1 MEISER
7 TLVDYLVKQ
16 LSQIT
21 DYYKDTSIEVGAGD
35 SITLI
40 SSVHFDK
47 AYITVDKG
55 VGIAGWTKKH
65 EYKNDYAVSF
75 QITPIS
81 DEQINIEVFSR
92 GIIANAM
99 LRSKYVDGE
108 KSWVFD
114 NFNRTLDSWYASEY
128 PYIQFTNS
136 FNKSNTFTGFIAYYI
151 GLIKKCLNDEFHD
164 YEDDSSYDS
173 EPEYKDTAPE
183 GDLILTIN
191 DKTYNTLKRLG
202 KAIKLSD
209 GTLLPVTKDMF
220 GKKVVRKD
228 SKPEVLFP
236 LNESDFVG

>member
-1 MEISER
+1 M
-7 TLVDYLVKQ
+7 LKDYILQQ
-16 LSQIT
+16 LALIT
-21 DYYKDTSIEVGAGD
+21 DHYEDNTIEENADG

-40 SSVHFDK
+40 ATVFFDRT
-47 AYITVDKG
+47 YVTVKKPDG
-55 VGIAGWTKKH
+55 VAGWTKKVDH
-65 EYKNDYAVSF
+65 QNGYSVSF
-75 QITPIS
+75 QIVPIS
-81 DEQINIEVFSR
+81 DTQINIEVYTQ
-92 GIIANAM
+92 GITANAM
-99 LRSKYVDGE
+99 LYAKNKDGDKVWMFGNYNNVIE
-108 KSWVFD
+108 S
-114 NFNRTLDSWYASEY
+114 FNYADY

-136 FNKSNTFTGFIAYYI
+136 HNRSNPFTGFIAYYI

-173 EPEYKDTAPE
+173 EPEYKDTALE

-209 GTLLPVTKDMF
+209 GTLLPITKDMF

-236 LNESDFVG
+236 LNEDDFI

>member
-1 MEISER
+1 M
-7 TLVDYLVKQ
+7 LKDYILQQ
-16 LSQIT
+16 LALIT
-21 DYYKDTSIEVGAGD
+21 EHYEGNTIEENADG

-40 SSVHFDK
+40 TTVFFDRT
-47 AYITVDKG
+47 YVTVKKPDG
-55 VGIAGWTKKH
+55 EAGWTKKVDH
-65 EYKNDYAVSF
+65 QNGYSVSF

-81 DEQINIEVFSR
+81 DDQINIEVFSR

-151 GLIKKCLNDEFHD
+151 DIIKKCLNDELHD

-173 EPEYKDTAPE
+173 ESEYKDTAPE

-202 KAIKLSD
+202 KAVKLSD
-209 GTLLPVTKDMF
+209 GTLLPITKDMF

-236 LNESDFVG
+236 LNERDFVG

>member
-1 MEISER
+1 M
-7 TLVDYLVKQ
+7 LKDYILQQ
-16 LSQIT
+16 LALIT
-21 DYYKDTSIEVGAGD
+21 EHYEGNAVEENADG

-40 SSVHFDK
+40 TTVFFDRT
-47 AYITVDKG
+47 YITVKKPDG
-55 VGIAGWTKKH
+55 EAGWTKRVDH
-65 EYKNDYAVSF
+65 QNGYSVSF

-81 DEQINIEVFSR
+81 DTQINIEVYTQ
-92 GIIANAM
+92 GITANAM
-99 LRSKYVDGE
+99 LYAKNHDGD
-108 KSWVFD
+108 KVWLFG
-114 NFNRTLDSWYASEY
+114 NFNNAIASFNYADY
-128 PYIQFTNS
+128 PHIQFTNS
-136 FNKSNTFTGFIAYYI
+136 HNMSNTFTGFIAYYI
-151 GLIKKCLNDEFHD
+151 DLIKKCLNDEFHD

-209 GTLLPVTKDMF
+209 GTLLPITKDMF

-236 LNESDFVG
+236 LNERDFVG

>member
-1 MEISER
+1 M
-7 TLVDYLVKQ
+7 LKDYILQQ
-16 LSQIT
+16 LALIT
-21 DYYKDTSIEVGAGD
+21 DHYEDNTIEENADG

-40 SSVHFDK
+40 ATVFFDRT
-47 AYITVDKG
+47 YVTVKKPDG
-55 VGIAGWTKKH
+55 VAGWTKKVDH
-65 EYKNDYAVSF
+65 QNGYSVSF
-75 QITPIS
+75 QIVPIS
-81 DEQINIEVFSR
+81 DTQINIEVYTQ
-92 GIIANAM
+92 GITANAM
-99 LRSKYVDGE
+99 LYAKNKDGDKVWMFGNYNNVIE
-108 KSWVFD
+108 S
-114 NFNRTLDSWYASEY
+114 FNYADY

-136 FNKSNTFTGFIAYYI
+136 HNRSNPFTGFIAYYI

-209 GTLLPVTKDMF
+209 GTLLPITKDMF

-236 LNESDFVG
+236 LNEDDFR